1 MKKFFITLLSLSLS
15 AILLILAGCGGATP
29 LSFNNSFNGETP
41 PSSDYTETLTY
52 TVTNGDYNDLVRSK
66 DLSTEIVDFSTNGTL
81 TVNFNICTKG
91 DDDFPTQILE
101 QTDIELEGKIYHL
114 TSNLSLNSVYT
125 VNGEGGGEKS
135 EYVQSEVYFLTTES
149 AFAPIYSKVKQSYN
163 VMLADSSDGK
173 TTVSVDEVKNEYET
187 LYKKDNYIINKLS
200 EENGKSNSY
209 EYDFKSVID
218 NAQLLFVLRNVSFE
232 KTSNYSLPTVSPSYG
247 IPKTL
252 TVSNKEEVTKTLDVM
267 VNGRQ
272 VNESLSVKN
281 LSFYVNDNKNTG
293 TPQYVSIQK
302 SESSNKGIPNKA
314 FMTEYAQSLICYGS
328 FTSMGAL
335 IYKLSSIEYKI
346 NN

>member
-1 MKKFFITLLSLSLS
+1 V
-15 AILLILAGCGGATP
+15 
-29 LSFNNSFNGETP
+29 N
-41 PSSDYTETLTY
+41 
-52 TVTNGDYNDLVRSK
+52 
-66 DLSTEIVDFSTNGTL
+66 FSTNGTL

-91 DDDFPTQILE
+91 DLPTQILD

-163 VMLADSSDGK
+163 VMLAGSSDGK

-267 VNGRQ
+267 VNGKQ

-346 NN
+346 

>member
-29 LSFNNSFNGETP
+29 LSFNNSFNGGTP
-41 PSSDYTETLTY
+41 PSSEYTETLTY

-66 DLSTEIVDFSTNGTL
+66 DLSTEIVNFSTNGTL

-91 DDDFPTQILE
+91 DLRDLPTQILD

-114 TSNLSLNSVYT
+114 TSNLSLNSIYA

-163 VMLADSSDGK
+163 VMLAGSSDGK

-218 NAQLLFVLRNVSFE
+218 NAQLLFVLRNVSLE

-346 NN
+346 